1 MRRARCLAALGL
13 LFAFSTAQVRAQVP
27 VPKPDSTSAARRDT
41 VAATR
46 DSAAVRADTTAAGA
60 TKRDSAVVITT
71 RAAPAKKGA
80 KTPEPPYKIEASRM
94 TGGRGPNGDV
104 LFLEQVT
111 ITRTRTRLQS
121 ERGRYERATGMVYLD
136 GNVRLRDSTANATCD
151 QASFSEHEDR
161 LDLRGNVVVTDRD
174 ATLKAPQG
182 WYDRKNGAAQLTGG
196 VRGLEKKQRLVAD
209 EAFYQRDSMIVRAR
223 GHVIAND
230 DENKIQLESSAVDFD
245 RRSKLATAFGEPLPL
260 MRATDDDGKETVL
273 HARLLKVN
281 SETRIAEAIDS
292 VRVERDTLRASAHYA
307 RFDDNTGRGILV
319 GDPRAWDNETQVK
332 GDTLETIA
340 VKRKLERVIV
350 RGAAV
355 IDYAGARE
363 SYKGE
368 KSRLTGSRVDMFVGG
383 STIDSLVATGKAHN
397 EYSAAPKEGK
407 TAESN
412 TTQGD
417 TIFVY
422 FKDKKI
428 DRARVQGGATGEYHP
443 PVAAGDTTAARLER
457 VSYDGRRIEFVIPK
471 SQIVL
476 DGDAH
481 LSYRDLE
488 LHSRRVE
495 FDSGKNTLVAEGH
508 PKLVEKGDEVDGQL
522 MTYDMDHKV
531 GTIYQATTEYE
542 RGLYHGKEIR
552 KATDNELD
560 VLGGAYSTCDL
571 DDPHYHFSSHYMKI
585 YLKDKMVAKPLIF
598 YIRNVPILALPFWV
612 FPIKPGR
619 HSGFLF
625 PQVEFGFNTTTGQ
638 FVRNGGYYWAPND
651 YFDVTGAGDYYQGT
665 QTTPSGWAARGELNY
680 KLLYEFDGH
689 MEGRYDRSSDVL
701 GSQTEN
707 YQFYGTHQ
715 QTLSERTRLSALGNF
730 VSSREYNNSAFSNLP
745 IGQRLNRF
753 LNSNIQLTHYA
764 DWISLTAIVDRRQD
778 LDASL
783 SVQDPDGTGPLHGPA
798 TGTVA
803 SPTLTVSYPSLS
815 ASLPT
820 RALGSYSSIK
830 DTRVGTLLASTYMT
844 LSGRFLALE
853 TRQSVVSGQQYFSRI
868 DNSQAVPDTIAD
880 SANIV
885 TETVSRRQGA
895 TTTFALS
902 DSRRLFGWIN
912 FSPSLFT
919 NAAIFDH
926 DVLGNKV
933 VPAAV
938 WQASAGLGTTL
949 YRTMKLG
956 LPGFAMRHI
965 LTPNANIV
973 YSPEFPGLTYVDS
986 NGVRHDRFQTFSDI
1000 GIFSGAKS
1008 LRTNFSIDQRFQAKV
1023 GSGEHVRRLDN
1034 LLTWTTSSSFDFL
1047 YRENKLAHGLGPI
1060 LTGMRLQPPGWVNG
1074 DASATIDAYSGR
1086 PLQSLNYNLSTSFN
1100 SRGSGKPQ
1108 APRIAT
1114 DPLPPRGYYVE
1125 NQAPEEFHETW
1136 SAALSYSYAG
1146 GYSAGPSWSSHK
1158 TLNGV
1163 LHYQLT
1169 DNWTFDYQA
1178 GYDLTQHDILL
1189 QRFNITRRIHC
1200 WEATFSRSFIPG
1212 GESEYFFHLG
1222 IREQKEVYYERGTRQ
1237 QSIGGI

>member
-1 MRRARCLAALGL
+1 MSRARTRALLAWL
-13 LFAFSTAQVRAQVP
+13 LVLPAVRVAAQVP
-27 VPKPDSTSAARRDT
+27 VPAPDSAAAVARPDTTATRPDTARTVAAARDTSAAPP
-41 VAATR
+41 A
-46 DSAAVRADTTAAGA
+46 
-60 TKRDSAVVITT
+60 KRDSSVVITT
-71 RAAPAKKGA
+71 RPTPAKKGA
-80 KTPEPPYKIEASRM
+80 RTPEPPYRIEADRM
-94 TGGRGPNGDV
+94 TGGRGPNGDL

-182 WYDRKNGAAQLTGG
+182 WYDRKNGAARLTGG
-196 VRGLEKKQRLVAD
+196 VRGQEKKQRLVAD

-223 GHVIAND
+223 GHVIGND
-230 DENKIQLESSAVDFD
+230 DENRIQLEADAVDFD
-245 RRSKLATAFGEPLPL
+245 RRTKLAVATGQPL
-260 MRATDDDGKETVL
+260 MRARDDDGKETVL

-292 VRVERDTLRASAHYA
+292 VRVERDTLRASADYA
-307 RFDDNTGRGILV
+307 RFDDNTGRGVLV
-319 GDPRAWDNETQVK
+319 GNPRAWDNETQVT

-350 RGAAV
+350 RGSAV

-363 SYKGE
+363 SNKGE
-368 KSRLTGSRVDMFVGG
+368 SSRLSGSQVDMYVGE
-383 STIDSLVATGKAHN
+383 SAIDSLIATGKAHN
-397 EYSAAPKEGK
+397 EYAAAPKEGK
-407 TAESN
+407 TPERN
-412 TTQGD
+412 VTKGD

-428 DRARVQGGATGEYHP
+428 DRARVQGGATGEYRP
-443 PVAAGDTTAARLER
+443 PVSVGDTTAARLER
-457 VSYDGRRIEFVIPK
+457 VAYDSRRIEFVIPK
-471 SQIVL
+471 NKIVL
-476 DGDAH
+476 DGEAH

-488 LHSRRVE
+488 LRSRRVE
-495 FDSGKNTLVAEGH
+495 FDSQKNTLVAEGK
-508 PKLVEKGDEVDGQL
+508 PQIVEKGEELNGQL
-522 MTYDMDHKV
+522 MTYDLDRKV
-531 GTIYQATTEYE
+531 GTVYQATTEYE

-571 DDPHYHFSSHYMKI
+571 EQPHYHFSSRYMKI

-598 YIRNVPILALPFWV
+598 YVRNVPVLALPFWV

-651 YFDVTGAGDYYQGT
+651 YFDVTAAGDYYQGT
-665 QTTPSGWAARGELNY
+665 QNTPAGWAFRGETNY
-680 KLLYEFDGH
+680 KLLYAFDGH
-689 MEGRYDRSSDVL
+689 MEGRLDRSTDAN
-701 GSQTEN
+701 GAEHEN
-707 YQFYGTHQ
+707 YLFSGNHQ
-715 QTLSERTRLSALGNF
+715 QTLGERTRLAAQGNF
-730 VSSREYNNSAFSNLP
+730 VSSRDYNQSAFSN
-745 IGQRLNRF
+745 QSYNDRLNRF
-753 LNSNIQLTHYA
+753 LTSSLQLSHYA
-764 DWISLTAIVDRRQD
+764 NWISLNAIVDRRQD
-778 LDASL
+778 LDASQSL
-783 SVQDPDGTGPLHGPA
+783 EDPDGTGLLHGPA
-798 TGTVA
+798 VGTRA
-803 SPTLTVSYPSLS
+803 SLPSLTVTYPSLS

-820 RALGSYSSIK
+820 RALGSYAFVK
-830 DTRVGTLLASTYMT
+830 DNALGKALASTYLT

-853 TRQSVVSGQQYFSRI
+853 QRTGVVTGVQHFARDSVTI
-868 DNSQAVPDTIAD
+868 DSSNV
-880 SANIV
+880 V
-885 TETVSRRQGA
+885 GETVSRRQGA
-895 TTTFALS
+895 ASTFALS
-902 DSRRLFGWIN
+902 DSRRLLGWIN
-912 FSPSLFT
+912 FSPSLFG
-919 NAAIFDH
+919 NAVVFDH
-926 DVLGNKV
+926 DKLGNKV
-933 VPAAV
+933 VPAAT

-949 YRTMKLG
+949 YRTLKMP

-965 LTPNANIV
+965 FTPTANIV
-973 YSPEFPGLTYVDS
+973 YSPEFPGLTFVDS
-986 NGVRHDRFQTFSDI
+986 NGVRQERFETFSDI
-1000 GIFSGAKS
+1000 GIFSGRKAV
-1008 LRTNFSIDQRFQAKV
+1008 RTNFAIDQRFQAKV

-1034 LLTWTTSSSFDFL
+1034 LLTWTTSSSYDFL
-1047 YRENKLAHGLGPI
+1047 WRENGLKHGLGAI

-1086 PLQSLNYNLSTSFN
+1086 PLQSFNWNLSSSFN

-1108 APRIAT
+1108 SPRIAT
-1114 DPLPPRGYYVE
+1114 DPLPGRGYYVE
-1125 NQAPEEFHETW
+1125 SQEPEEFRETW
-1136 SAALSYSYAG
+1136 SAAISYSYAG
-1146 GYSAGPSWSSHK
+1146 GYSSGPSWKSHE

-1163 LHYQLT
+1163 LRYQLT

-1178 GYDLTQHDILL
+1178 GYDLTAHNMLL
-1189 QRFNITRRIHC
+1189 QRFNITRKIHC

-1212 GESEYFFHLG
+1212 GETEYFFHLG

-1237 QSIGGI
+1237 QSIGGIQ